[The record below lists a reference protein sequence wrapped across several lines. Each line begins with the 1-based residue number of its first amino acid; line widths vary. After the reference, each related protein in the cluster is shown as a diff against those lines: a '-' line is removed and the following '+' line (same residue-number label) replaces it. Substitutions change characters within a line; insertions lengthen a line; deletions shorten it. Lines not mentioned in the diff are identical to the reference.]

1 MHELAVCQALVEQL
15 DGVARQHGARGMSAI
30 WVSIGPLSGVEAE
43 LLRNAWP
50 FACAGTVAEQAEL
63 HLQPAP
69 VRVVCRQCGAESEA
83 SANRLVCG
91 VCGDWQT
98 DLVSGDELML
108 TRVELVHD

>member
-1 MHELAVCQALVEQL
+1 MHELAICQALVEQL
-15 DGVARQHGARGMSAI
+15 DGVARQNGASGMSAI

-50 FACAGTVAEQAEL
+50 FACAGTVAEHAVL
-63 HLQPAP
+63 HLQPSS

-83 SANRLVCG
+83 QANRLVCG
-91 VCGDWQT
+91 ACGNWQT